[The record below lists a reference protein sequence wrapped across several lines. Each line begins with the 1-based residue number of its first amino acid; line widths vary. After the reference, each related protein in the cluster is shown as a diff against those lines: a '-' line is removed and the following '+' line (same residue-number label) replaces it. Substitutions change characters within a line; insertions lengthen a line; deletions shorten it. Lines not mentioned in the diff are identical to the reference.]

1 MFPMMRC
8 CSLLSV
14 FFLNKLIIIQF
25 TVNLMVFSGQVYRET
40 VEPII
45 PIIFQRTKATCF
57 AYGQT
62 GLLVH
67 SIITGLS
74 IYISCIIVL

>member
-1 MFPMMRC
+1 
-8 CSLLSV
+8 V
-14 FFLNKLIIIQF
+14 YAQNEF
-25 TVNLMVFSGQVYRET
+25 TVNLMEFSGQVYRET

-62 GLLVH
+62 G
-67 SIITGLS
+67 
-74 IYISCIIVL
+74 

>member
-1 MFPMMRC
+1 MC
-8 CSLLSV
+8 E
-14 FFLNKLIIIQF
+14 
-25 TVNLMVFSGQVYRET
+25 QVYRKT

-62 GLLVH
+62 GVCILHELGMHLYNLV
-67 SIITGLS
+67 LPF
-74 IYISCIIVL
+74 V